1 MVVVTVGNA
10 STFPGKR
17 RPSDSAAGA
26 FKLSV
31 VGAVP
36 AATVNFLVR
45 LALFKL
51 RKVGRGLLVE
61 HQNVL
66 RLFQRSAAGIEK
78 TRAAAFVPYPFITEH
93 GEVGRAQHL
102 VIGALCEKQHRAL
115 RLDGPFHRLPQL
127 RERQRHI
134 PKVPGRAVGRIGQQ
148 HIHAMLRQGTQ
159 SLNAVREVQA
169 LRDRPLA
176 TVTRSGG
183 ISDKITFPF
192 SMGAEDAFGD
202 RPGFH
207 QHEAQQAPYSRYS
220 SPNRPDGIA
229 ACCDALNEHRVNCN
243 TYKDQHALESPRQT
257 GSLHDSSGPV
267 AAKLPVGKR
276 SNGDGGQTGQ
286 QIDFQHPAIHQNEN
300 DNPHRLHR
308 KSNERTTAAN
318 SPKSGPKSIA
328 SSEVSSSASISAE
341 TSVEP

>member
-1 MVVVTVGNA
+1 MAARVQRGHGGCAGASADVRHHLAGACVGA
-10 STFPGKR
+10 DQVLAQGHGLLRGMYGGCHRGERQHVPRKAPPIGLT
-17 RPSDSAAGA
+17 AGA

-51 RKVGRGLLVE
+51 WEIGRGLLVE

-66 RLFQRSAAGIEK
+66 RLFQRSAAGVEK
-78 TRAAAFVPYPFITEH
+78 TRAAAFVPYPLITEH

-207 QHEAQQAPYSRYS
+207 QHEAQKHRIADTA
-220 SPNRPDGIA
+220 PNRADGIS
-229 ACCDALNEHRVNCN
+229 ACGDPLNEYRIDGNAD
-243 TYKDQHALESPRQT
+243 KDQHTLKAHGKQGAQIILAHR
-257 GSLHDSSGPV
+257 
-267 AAKLPVGKR
+267 AKLPVR
-276 SNGDGGQTGQ
+276 ERRHGDGG
-286 QIDFQHPAIHQNEN
+286 
-300 DNPHRLHR
+300 
-308 KSNERTTAAN
+308 
-318 SPKSGPKSIA
+318 
-328 SSEVSSSASISAE
+328 
-341 TSVEP
+341 